1 MNAEEYFYSKVY
13 ESTTEYSCFGKEHD
27 EYLAHMITKY
37 MEAYIKN
44 LATPERC
51 ERALKEKHFF
61 KGGPGRTH
69 GMYEI
74 IHIGEIFE
82 TFSNKLSKVHKSN
95 ILCLDFYNNYK
106 ILPILILAK
115 KIQENISAN
124 EESYKKLFEEKL
136 ESEVGN
142 IECLYFSIYIYEK
155 ELYEKSYDY
164 FKLGHKKNSIM
175 KGNYDI
181 TFHLRN
187 PHFNKYNLE
196 NIIYFYICI
205 NIERV
210 VAPAGSLTE
219 SSTESG
225 MLSLL
230 AKSHDHTG
238 EKNTEVTFIGAK
250 KKKGIISRMWLI
262 LKSFFGFNK
271 KK

>member
-115 KIQENISAN
+115 N
-124 EESYKKLFEEKL
+124 
-136 ESEVGN
+136 
-142 IECLYFSIYIYEK
+142 
-155 ELYEKSYDY
+155 Y

-196 NIIYFYICI
+196 NIISFFICI

-238 EKNTEVTFIGAK
+238 EKNAEVTFIGAK